1 MKEKVNI
8 RFLLGAYFLLL
19 GFIIIITT
27 VLLAMYGNLATTTR
41 TLTDVDGHKS
51 AIENLGTL
59 ALSFADLIKV
69 TVGAVESIPSAMP
82 SLHQTRQRS
91 SLYIFPSWACRL
103 PPVSEC
109 IQLHTRTI

>member
-1 MKEKVNI
+1 MREKVNI

-27 VLLAMYGNLATTTR
+27 VLLAMYGNLATTTK
-41 TLTDVDGHKS
+41 TLIDVDGHKA

-69 TVGAVESIPSAMP
+69 TVGAIIGALSASLQSIMSKKLGNDDSQSSAKADVD
-82 SLHQTRQRS
+82 RS
-91 SLYIFPSWACRL
+91 DVKPKDEA
-103 PPVSEC
+103 EM
-109 IQLHTRTI
+109 

>member
-69 TVGAVESIPSAMP
+69 TVGAIIGALSASLQSIMSKKLGNDDSQSPANAEV
-82 SLHQTRQRS
+82 TRS
-91 SLYIFPSWACRL
+91 DVKPKDDA
-103 PPVSEC
+103 EM
-109 IQLHTRTI
+109 

>member
-19 GFIIIITT
+19 GFIIIVTT

-69 TVGAVESIPSAMP
+69 TVGAIIGALSASIKSIMSKKLGNDDSQSPANAEV
-82 SLHQTRQRS
+82 TRS
-91 SLYIFPSWACRL
+91 DVKPKDDA
-103 PPVSEC
+103 EM
-109 IQLHTRTI
+109 